1 MLKLRI
7 QVASHEVV
15 AEVRACASP
24 PTELGLRFE
33 EIERQDRLLLA
44 SLALAYHRRR

>member
-1 MLKLRI
+1 MRLT
-7 QVASHEVV
+7 
-15 AEVRACASP
+15 

-44 SLALAYHRRR
+44 SLALAYHRRG